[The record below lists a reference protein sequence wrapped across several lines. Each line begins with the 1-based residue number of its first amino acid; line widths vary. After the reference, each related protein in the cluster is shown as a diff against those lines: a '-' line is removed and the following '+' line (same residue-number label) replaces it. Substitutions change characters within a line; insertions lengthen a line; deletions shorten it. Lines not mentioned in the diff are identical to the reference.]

1 MSSSPTLPLSP
12 TPPVE
17 LHLAASA
24 PTVSDIHLST
34 PPVRSHTRAGHSMHA
49 EIFTFKRMRGK
60 DAGREWVRIIQPVV
74 ERWASF
80 VSLLP

>member
-1 MSSSPTLPLSP
+1 
-12 TPPVE
+12 
-17 LHLAASA
+17 
-24 PTVSDIHLST
+24 
-34 PPVRSHTRAGHSMHA
+34 MHA

-60 DAGREWVRIIQPVV
+60 DAGREWVRIIRLVV